1 MATQYENAVPPIEGF
16 GATTE
21 CGRWDVRATRREPR
35 RPLSLGHR
43 LPGQFAAGCESR
55 TYTIPAGFARNT
67 KPQPPRLLAE
77 GAHDYSGGSKMPEYL
92 LRAARA
98 NQAEQGRAADN
109 LDAGLR
115 Q

>member
-21 CGRWDVRATRREPR
+21 CGRWDVRAARREPR
-35 RPLSLGHR
+35 RSLSLGRR
-43 LPGQFAAGCESR
+43 LPGKLAAGCESR
-55 TYTIPAGFARNT
+55 THTIPAGFARNT
-67 KPQPPRLLAE
+67 KPQPCRLLAE
-77 GAHDYSGGSKMPEYL
+77 GAHDYSSGSKMLEYL
-92 LRAARA
+92 VCAVRV

-109 LDAGLR
+109 LNVGLH

>member
-1 MATQYENAVPPIEGF
+1 MATRYENAVPPIEGF
-16 GATTE
+16 GRT
-21 CGRWDVRATRREPR
+21 RAAD
-35 RPLSLGHR
+35 SLGHR